1 MSVRP
6 SILLAD
12 ANVLIDYRDVDPS
25 ILALAVKHIGPVFV
39 LRDVLDEVRDFD
51 ETTAASLG
59 MTVVDTSAELM
70 LEISSLPRRLTR
82 ADRLCYL
89 ACRDSDWVCLT
100 NDRFLRSHCEAN
112 SLRTSWGLELL
123 IKLHGCGV
131 LPPERAIEIARSIA
145 SGNRSIAAVLDRFL
159 QALP

>member
-25 ILALAVKHIGPVFV
+25 ILALAVEHLGPVFV
-39 LRDVLDEVRDFD
+39 LRDVLGEVRGFD
-51 ETTAASLG
+51 ETRAASLG
-59 MTVVDTSAELM
+59 LTLVDPSAELM
-70 LEISSLPRRLTR
+70 LEIDSLPRRLTR

-89 ACRDSDWVCLT
+89 ACRDHDWICLT
-100 NDRFLRSHCEAN
+100 NDRFLRSHCETNAI
-112 SLRTSWGLELL
+112 RTCWGLEIL
-123 IKLHGCGV
+123 IRLVGCEA
-131 LPPERAIEIARSIA
+131 LRRERAIGVAQSIA
-145 SGNRSIAAVLDRFL
+145 DGNRSIAAVLDRFM